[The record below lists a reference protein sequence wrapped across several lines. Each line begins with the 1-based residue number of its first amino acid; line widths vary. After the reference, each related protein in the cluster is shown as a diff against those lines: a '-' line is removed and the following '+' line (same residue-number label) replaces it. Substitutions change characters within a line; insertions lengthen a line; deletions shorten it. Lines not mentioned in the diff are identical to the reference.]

1 MQKIIEII
9 YNVKSYTPSEIEKII
24 DISISQK
31 SYTPTEIEKLIDN
44 VFGFIL
50 TEDDSFLRCENG
62 DFLIQ

>member
-1 MQKIIEII
+1 MQKVIEII
-9 YNVKSYTPSEIEKII
+9 YSVKT
-24 DISISQK
+24 
-31 SYTPTEIEKLIDN
+31 YTPTLVEKLIDN